1 MYFEDLL
8 KKEQKILKSVER
20 DIEFL
25 GKDATVYAAF
35 ILINEINL
43 LHVFDYCTLQPY
55 TDFLPEE
62 DKTDNE
68 VLEFIEAHKKKLD
81 ICLRMNEM
89 NDNLVKKMR
98 LTELEAMLKERIDV
112 LEEKVKE
119 SN

>member
-20 DIEFL
+20 DIQFL
-25 GKDATVYAAF
+25 GTEETAYAAF

-43 LHVFDYCTLQPY
+43 LHVFDYCSLRPY
-55 TDFLPEE
+55 TDFLPVE
-62 DKTDNE
+62 DKTDSE
-68 VLEFIEAHKKKLD
+68 ILEFIEAHKKKLD

-89 NDNLVKKMR
+89 NDNLVKEMR
-98 LTELEAMLKERIDV
+98 LAELEAMLKERIDI

>member
-62 DKTDNE
+62 DKTDSE
-68 VLEFIEAHKKKLD
+68 ILEYIEGHKRRLGIFLKW
-81 ICLRMNEM
+81 NGF
-89 NDNLVKKMR
+89 NTNLVKKMT
-98 LTELEAMLKERIDV
+98 LAELVVTLKERINILDA
-112 LEEKVKE
+112 KVRE
-119 SN
+119 LN

>member
-25 GKDATVYAAF
+25 GTEETAYAAF

-43 LHVFDYCTLQPY
+43 LHVFDYCSLRLY
-55 TDFLPEE
+55 TDFLPEKE
-62 DKTDNE
+62 KSDSE
-68 VLEFIEAHKKKLD
+68 VLEFIESHKKKLD

-89 NDNLVKKMR
+89 NDNLVKKMT
-98 LTELEAMLKERIDV
+98 LAELEAILKERIDV